1 MRMLQNLKCILLK
14 ADKSVSTH
22 ARQLPG
28 QSTAVGIQIISQIG
42 TVKRNSKFITA
53 ILPCFLLKISHNLT
67 AQGLFAKNF
76 RFLNQ
81 ACIIVC
87 QNRND
92 IAHQT
97 SVGFIVIADIKQQSS
112 KRKHQHLAVACSKIA
127 YHTAVTQL
135 AQVVFRKNIA
145 CAQIR
150 NNSYFTPDILIDH
163 LNSAFQDN
171 T

>member
-1 MRMLQNLKCILLK
+1 MRMLQNLKCILLE
-14 ADKSVSTH
+14 ADKSVRTH
-22 ARQLPG
+22 ARQFPG

-53 ILPCFLLKISHNLT
+53 IILCFLLKISHNLT

-81 ACIIVC
+81 TCIIVC

-97 SVGFIVIADIKQQSS
+97 SVGFIVIAAVKQHSS
-112 KRKHQHLAVACSKIA
+112 QRKHQNLAVACRKIA

-135 AQVVFRKNIA
+135 ALVVFRKNIA
-145 CAQIR
+145 CAQIG
-150 NNSYFTPDILIDH
+150 NNGFFTPDILFDH
-163 LNSAFQDN
+163 LNSAFHDN
-171 T
+171 A

>member
-1 MRMLQNLKCILLK
+1 MLQNLKCILLK

-42 TVKRNSKFITA
+42 TVKRNSKLITA
-53 ILPCFLLKISHNLT
+53 IILSFLLQISHNLS
-67 AQGLFAKNF
+67 AQGFFAKDF

-81 ACIIVC
+81 ARVIIC

-97 SVGFIVIADIKQQSS
+97 SVGFIVIAAVKQHSS
-112 KRKHQHLAVACSKIA
+112 QRKHQNLAVTCRKIA
-127 YHTAVTQL
+127 YHTVVTQL
-135 AQVVFRKNIA
+135 TQVVFRKNVT
-145 CAQIR
+145 CAQIG
-150 NNSYFTPDILIDH
+150 NN
-163 LNSAFQDN
+163 
-171 T
+171 